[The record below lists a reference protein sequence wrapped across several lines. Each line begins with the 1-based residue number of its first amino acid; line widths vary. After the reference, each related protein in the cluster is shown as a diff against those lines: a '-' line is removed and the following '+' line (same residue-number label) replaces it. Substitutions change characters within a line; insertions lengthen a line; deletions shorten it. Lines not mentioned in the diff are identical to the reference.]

1 MIEFKD
7 VSFRYNDDNNG
18 IANINLSV
26 KKGECVVLT
35 GKSGCG
41 KTTITRL
48 INGLAPKHYI
58 GTRTGSIYIDGKDI
72 ETMQSYEIGRVVG
85 SIFQDPRRQFF
96 SSELEGEI
104 AFACEN
110 YGFTKTDIHERTND
124 AIHMMS
130 LKDVGDTSL
139 DLLSSGEKQRTA
151 IASVYSLKPQ
161 IFVFDEPTANLDKK
175 GMLKLKE
182 IVAALKM
189 SGYTLVIAEHRIS
202 WIGDIADRYVYME
215 NGEIRNE
222 YSCFE
227 LQQMND
233 DERVS
238 KGLRNISDMKFIKP
252 PIPTRE
258 NPILIETEALYFKK
272 DKKQI
277 LEDVNLFIN
286 ENSITAITGDNG
298 AGKTSLSLLLSGLE
312 KLKTGTVKI
321 RGEKAKYKKLRNDIY
336 YCSNDTGT
344 QFFTE
349 SVLEEL
355 LLGVARNEKVLSEA
369 RALLSEMNLCE
380 YEDAHPAAL
389 SGGQKQ
395 RLAVLCALMSSKSII
410 ILDEPTSGLD
420 GANMILIANSLK
432 NAVKGGKTIIV
443 VTHDDEFIDECCG
456 YRFNMTMNATN
467 GLH

>member
-7 VSFRYNDDNNG
+7 VSFRYRDDNNG
-18 IANINLSV
+18 VTDINLNI

-58 GTRTGSIYIDGKDI
+58 GTKTGGIYIDGKDI
-72 ETMQSYEIGRVVG
+72 ETMKSYEIGWVVG

-96 SSELEGEI
+96 SSELEGEV

-110 YGFTKTDIHERTND
+110 YGFAKMDIHKRTND
-124 AIHMMS
+124 AIEAMS
-130 LKDVGDTSL
+130 LKGFANTSL

-151 IASVYSLKPQ
+151 IASVYSLKPEV
-161 IFVFDEPTANLDKK
+161 FVFDEPTANLDKN
-175 GMLKLKE
+175 GMLNLRKIIAE
-182 IVAALKM
+182 LKM
-189 SGYTLVIAEHRIS
+189 SGYTLVIAEHRIG
-202 WIGDIADRYVYME
+202 WIGEIADRYLYME
-215 NGEIRNE
+215 NGELKKE
-222 YSCFE
+222 YSYFE
-227 LQQMND
+227 LQKMND
-233 DERVS
+233 DERRS
-238 KGLRNISDMKFIKP
+238 KGLRHIKDMKFIQP
-252 PIPTRE
+252 PIPSKE
-258 NPILIETEALYFKK
+258 KPIAIETEALCFTKNN
-272 DKKQI
+272 KQI
-277 LEDVNLFIN
+277 LENLNIFIN
-286 ENSITAITGDNG
+286 GNSITAITGDNG
-298 AGKTSLSLLLSGLE
+298 IGKTSLALLLSGLE
-312 KLKTGTVKI
+312 KVKTGTVKI
-321 RGEKAKYKKLRNDIY
+321 KGEKAKYKKLRNNTY

-355 LLGVARNEKVLSEA
+355 LLGAARSEKVLEEA
-369 RALLSEMNLCE
+369 RLLLAQMHLLE

-395 RLAVLCALMSSKSII
+395 RLAVCCALMSSKSII

-420 GANMILIANSLK
+420 GANMILIAKALK
-432 NAVKGGKTIIV
+432 SAVKEGKTVIV
-443 VTHDDEFIDECCG
+443 VTHDDEFINECCE
-456 YRFNMTMNATN
+456 YRLNMTVNATN